1 MQKIEI
7 LRSYSLHVK
16 KEPSHLESLAVLE
29 QACLFRRKKKKY
41 REKLKTDKS

>member
-29 QACLFRRKKKKY
+29 QACLLRRKKKIQG
-41 REKLKTDKS
+41 ETKTDKS